1 MSEVFSF
8 RWGIPLL
15 DGGHTDIPNF
25 MLDNY
30 AQAGVSRSEFLT
42 IIHLARYQYES
53 RDAECRPSVATVAEQ
68 MGYSVRGLQKVLA
81 GLEKR
86 GLLARRPR
94 AGRTTIYDFTG
105 FSRAVLEV
113 STEGV
118 NPSSGVNWGS
128 GVNPSSGVGV
138 NPSSPEEEK
147 TRRKE
152 EEKERPVR
160 ARGKCGRTV
169 PAEGCLGNGSVICVE
184 CDLLYKGA

>member
-1 MSEVFSF
+1 MSETFSF

-42 IIHLARYQYES
+42 IVHLARYQYES
-53 RDAECRPSVATVAEQ
+53 QGSECRPSVATVAEQ
-68 MGYSVRGLQKVLA
+68 MGYSTRGLQKVLA
-81 GLEKR
+81 GLEAR
-86 GLLARRPR
+86 GLLARRLRP
-94 AGRTTIYDFTG
+94 GRTTLYDFSG

-113 STEGV
+113 STGGV
-118 NPSSGVNWGS
+118 NSSSGVNCD
-128 GVNPSSGVGV
+128 SGVGV

-152 EEKERPVR
+152 EEKETR
-160 ARGKCGRTV
+160 ARGKCGRIV
-169 PAEGCLGNGSVICVE
+169 PAGGCLGDGARICFE
-184 CDLLYKGA
+184 CDFLYKEGAT